1 MLKNILQCP
10 PRPSPEFLLW
20 AFFMEM
26 IQKYKLLAFITLC
39 KKSRNNSVFLYQN
52 ESSVKRSKELGVSFN
67 TFKKFKVICL
77 ENSLLKEV
85 NGHLIF
91 VKMLDILTFL
101 NDGIICEKNLTFN
114 RFVLF
119 FNYIT
124 YDNISYKNIYNQIR
138 KSLVLKNYKQQEYNI
153 KRNKSFIKDLGH
165 GNKKAIKVLIKQ
177 ARSLGK
183 STAEY
188 LKCLPKHKERIVSGK
203 NHISKIIGM
212 SPSTGQRL
220 LKELSQKEVTRIVI
234 TKQLSNIVQGYDL
247 DSLRALN
254 PGKAVHLTKSG
265 TFMYLG
271 SIISLKKVSPKNCF

>member
-1 MLKNILQCP
+1 MQQ
-10 PRPSPEFLLW
+10 
-20 AFFMEM
+20 
-26 IQKYKLLAFITLC
+26 IQKYKILAFITLC
-39 KKSRNNSVFLYQN
+39 KKSRNNSVLLYKN
-52 ESSVKRSKELGVSFN
+52 ESIVNRCKELHIGFN
-67 TFKKFKVICL
+67 TFKKFKQICL

-234 TKQLSNIVQGYDL
+234 TKQLSNIIQGYDL

-271 SIISLKKVSPKNCF
+271 SIISLKKTSPKNCF